1 MKKLQEKNK
10 MKAAYIDQMLMWMV
24 IFVSFAW
31 MFFFVINYATAVK
44 LNENMDYLSKFAA
57 RYISNTDDQ
66 ANVTT
71 DTTFIANLNDIKVS
85 KIGTISSSDINCVI
99 ATTAPEDTNSQCIFE
114 TQGTYNKGFLS
125 NQGTNN
131 LKSKVVI
138 YNNQS
143 AAQISCTLSVT
154 IN

>member
-1 MKKLQEKNK
+1 MKKLQKKNQ
-10 MKAAYIDQMLMWMV
+10 MKLAYIDQMLMWIV

-57 RYISNTDDQ
+57 RYVSNLNNQTDVPNDALLISN
-66 ANVTT
+66 
-71 DTTFIANLNDIKVS
+71 LNAIRVD
-85 KIGTISSSDINCVI
+85 KIGIISSSDITCII
-99 ATTAPEDTNSQCIFE
+99 ATTAPDNTNSQCIFE

-131 LKSKVVI
+131 LKSRVVI